1 MSIVASVR
9 SELSNNLVETLA
21 ICIGVIGIECS
32 IKNQRLEI
40 IWVSVENLNLVGLL
54 ANPRE
59 RLDVEIKS
67 WLDLSDNRHRAKL
80 AQAAIALANHG
91 GGIIIL
97 GMKEDKSQTSGY
109 VSEKSKC
116 ERYTG
121 DQVNSA
127 IGKYADPT
135 FDCELHFACH
145 PETAVEHAFLLVPGR
160 NDRASYDKKN
170 AARFSS
176 QIRYISENQRQ

>member
-1 MSIVASVR
+1 M
-9 SELSNNLVETLA
+9 
-21 ICIGVIGIECS
+21 
-32 IKNQRLEI
+32 
-40 IWVSVENLNLVGLL
+40 SVENLNLVGLL
-54 ANPRE
+54 SNPRE

-97 GMKEDKSQTSGY
+97 GMKEGKSQTSGY
-109 VSEKSKC
+109 VSEKSKY

-145 PETAVEHAFLLVPGR
+145 PETAVEHAFLLVPGGMTAPVMTKKR
-160 NDRASYDKKN
+160 SAIFEPNQVYIRKPAPIRSEMPNTSQQWRALY
-170 AARFSS
+170 
-176 QIRYISENQRQ
+176 